1 MGEPN
6 MKMMNL
12 ASLIGQNIP
21 VFFKQGV
28 KFYGVK
34 TETLAGIMIAS
45 FVYYRNGHALTVL
58 KLVTENPGVERLR
71 TAHDQGLAFDIR
83 TQMIAKAKQPAM
95 VMSLKDALGDDYD
108 VVLEKDHIHIEFDTK

>member
-12 ASLIGQNIP
+12 ASLVGQNIP

-28 KFYGVK
+28 KFDGVK

-83 TQMIAKAKQPAM
+83 TQMIAKAKQPRM
-95 VMSLKDALGDDYD
+95 VEALKDALGEDYN
-108 VVLEKDHIHIEFDTK
+108 VVLEFDHIGVEFDPK